1 MVRHEPAGP
10 DLEDMDLA
18 TVVERA
24 QDGDLEAFE
33 SLVIRY
39 ETSLFRMAYRM
50 LGDRGDAEDVTQETL
65 VYAWQKLETLREPVT
80 FPTWLLRIGA
90 NRCKDAIRGQS
101 RRGTHA
107 MEEETLARIPS
118 TAPGEDPH
126 RSAESREGMD
136 QLNRL
141 LQTLPEDQR
150 LVWILRELHG
160 YSYNQLA
167 ETLGASEAVIRG
179 RLARTR
185 KNLAKG
191 MEAWR

>member
-18 TVVERA
+18 TVGERA

-50 LGDRGDAEDVTQETL
+50 LGDRSEAEDVTQETL
-65 VYAWQKLETLREPVT
+65 IYAWQKLETLREPVT

-90 NRCKDAIRGQS
+90 NRCKDAIRSDS
-101 RRGTHA
+101 RRGTQA
-107 MEEETLARIPS
+107 VEDETLERIPS
-118 TAPGEDPH
+118 AAAGEDPH
-126 RSAESREGMD
+126 RRAESRAGMD

-167 ETLGASEAVIRG
+167 ETLGVSETVVRG

-185 KNLAKG
+185 KNLAQG